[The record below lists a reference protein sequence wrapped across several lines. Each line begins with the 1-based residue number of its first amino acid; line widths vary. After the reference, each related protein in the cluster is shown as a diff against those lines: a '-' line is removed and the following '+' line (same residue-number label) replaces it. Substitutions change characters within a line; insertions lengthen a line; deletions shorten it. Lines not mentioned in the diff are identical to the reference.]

1 MYREGGGL
9 LLSLGQFVFD
19 LLTVKCNDE
28 DPKTPK
34 FSLKSFFLPT
44 FGSNKQ
50 KFWLF
55 FTLKLENFDQNTKL
69 WTNFN
74 PEKSKFWPRT
84 KILTQKSKIWT
95 IFYPK
100 IWKCWPKYQN
110 FDKNL
115 TLFIQK
121 KP

>member
-55 FTLKLENFDQNTKL
+55 FTLKLENFDQNTK
-69 WTNFN
+69 
-74 PEKSKFWPRT
+74 
-84 KILTQKSKIWT
+84 ILPKNKNNEQKD
-95 IFYPK
+95 
-100 IWKCWPKYQN
+100 QN
-110 FDKNL
+110 SDKNL
-115 TLFIQK
+115 TLFKQK
-121 KP
+121 KT